1 MAEWLGDPPSRD
13 NKFPRSLSQMH
24 PQSDAGSQAGP
35 PPLGQR
41 SWASHRHS
49 PPVSGLAAP
58 HPWLS
63 SQLSCVCHSQYPLPP
78 RKKLKRQPGR
88 THTKFYWG
96 GEYLQRQVQEKG
108 HMGWGRLWVQGRR
121 RDTGRPLHP
130 PQPQEGRESSWG
142 PGRRAGGGQQGAESL
157 GRGLRGL

>member
-96 GEYLQRQVQEKG
+96 GSIYR
-108 HMGWGRLWVQGRR
+108 GRYKRR
-121 RDTGRPLHP
+121 VT
-130 PQPQEGRESSWG
+130 W
-142 PGRRAGGGQQGAESL
+142 GGGDCGYKADDGIQDDPCTHPNPRKGGRAAGAQEDGL
-157 GRGLRGL
+157 GEDSKG